1 MNLFQ
6 AHYKCHQQPRH
17 DKFTTGLPHAWPPA
31 NIHKLVVQA
40 SASLFLS
47 EFKVSGILCL
57 LIK

>member
-40 SASLFLS
+40 SA
-47 EFKVSGILCL
+47 
-57 LIK
+57 